1 MATSSSNNYDYN
13 YSSSSS
19 DEDSKVSAAKSKAK
33 TTHDEGVN
41 PSIPLNDRRVTYAEL
56 MKRKAETDETEDHK
70 RRKDRIRHKI
80 RAAEERRRFVD
91 GVPSDSDADA
101 SEEETTWV
109 LPERKIKL
117 DRRTRELQKTM
128 KQVEPELET
137 EAEEDSD
144 DPYTHPDFINDPGS
158 DSDEEE
164 DSEKDSD
171 DESDSSDESDE

>member
-1 MATSSSNNYDYN
+1 MAISNNN
-13 YSSSSS
+13 NSSSSP
-19 DEDSKVSAAKSKAK
+19 DEDSKASAANSKAK
-33 TTHDEGVN
+33 RTHDKGEK
-41 PSIPLNDRRVTYAEL
+41 PSISPNNQRVTYAEH
-56 MKRKAETDETEDHK
+56 MKRKAETDEVEGRM
-70 RRKDRIRHKI
+70 RRKDRIQRKI
-80 RAAEERRRFVD
+80 LAAEERRRFVD

-109 LPERKIKL
+109 LQEFKVKP
-117 DRRTRELQKTM
+117 M
-128 KQVEPELET
+128 KRVDAELEA

-144 DPYTHPDFINDPGS
+144 SDDPHTHPDFINGLDS